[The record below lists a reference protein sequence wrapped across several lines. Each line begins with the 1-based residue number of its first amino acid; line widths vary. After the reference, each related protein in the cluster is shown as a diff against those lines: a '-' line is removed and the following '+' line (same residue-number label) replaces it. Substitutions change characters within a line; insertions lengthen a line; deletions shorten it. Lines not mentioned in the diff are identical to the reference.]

1 VGELGFRVLEQ
12 HVKPNRDKIQ
22 QRVIRYHW
30 GSTSVPRTTQ
40 LLFHYSMIAA
50 PRGIARC
57 GIARFGALMALTVLP
72 RALYAA
78 EIQCPAQIQ
87 VREQAD
93 LSGAHQWQS
102 LTVIRAAYI
111 TFTR

>member
-1 VGELGFRVLEQ
+1 
-12 HVKPNRDKIQ
+12 
-22 QRVIRYHW
+22 
-30 GSTSVPRTTQ
+30 
-40 LLFHYSMIAA
+40 MIAA

-102 LTVIRAAYI
+102 FDSNPRGLHHFYAAFPSAVCGASRHLAAWAGLA
-111 TFTR
+111 T